1 MKVTLQM
8 LQQANREAAGPHP
21 VVFAAVRKFVF
32 DKSNS
37 IADRAAALRMIC
49 EYMPRKQGDLTDEQF
64 VNSFI
69 NNVPFE

>member
-1 MKVTLQM
+1 MKITLQL
-8 LQQANREAAGPHP
+8 LQQANEEAKGPNP
-21 VVFAAVRKFVF
+21 VVFASVRKFVF
-32 DKSNS
+32 DESNS

-49 EYMPRKQGDLTDEQF
+49 EYMPRKQGGLTDEQF